1 MFASISGQHLN
12 FNLPF
17 SPDDS
22 VKDIGIHLSEILANG
37 INKTRNLL
45 DPVQLEITAYN
56 IKKSHRVFLFGKGDS
71 RISLENFKNKM
82 IKLNEYF
89 IIGDEYQEASYTIG
103 NITSDLRSF
112 ILNIS
117 IIHKSYGFFEIF
129 DILLTIH
136 IVNASKDYIH
146 HILHRNMGRELRNT
160 IS

>member
-1 MFASISGQHLN
+1 
-12 FNLPF
+12 
-17 SPDDS
+17 
-22 VKDIGIHLSEILANG
+22 
-37 INKTRNLL
+37 
-45 DPVQLEITAYN
+45 
-56 IKKSHRVFLFGKGDS
+56 
-71 RISLENFKNKM
+71 M

-117 IIHKSYGFFEIF
+117 IIHKSYGLFEIF